1 MDGMIYTLTEMY
13 EGVWMG
19 PAAHRQSHEYPGK
32 LSASF
37 WQDLRLAWRLYRD
50 PRVPKALK
58 TVVPVLVAAYL
69 VSPID
74 LIPDVLL
81 GIGQLDD
88 LSMMSLAL
96 VLTVTV
102 LKRLAPREIVLEHL
116 AAMHRTRGNGERM
129 SGNGDASGEIIEANF
144 RVGAPGSSR
153 SSSDRGR
160 FSP

>member
-1 MDGMIYTLTEMY
+1 
-13 EGVWMG
+13 MG

-58 TVVPVLVAAYL
+58 TVVPALVGVYL
-69 VSPID
+69 ISPID

-88 LSMMSLAL
+88 LSVLSLAV
-96 VLTVTV
+96 VLTVTM
-102 LKRLAPREIVLEHL
+102 LKRLAPRDVVLEHL
-116 AAMHRTRGNGERM
+116 AAMQGTRAGRERM
-129 SGNGDASGEIIEANF
+129 SGNDDASGEIIEASF
-144 RVGAPGSSR
+144 RVDAPGSSR
-153 SSSDRGR
+153 SSSGRGR
-160 FSP
+160 CTP